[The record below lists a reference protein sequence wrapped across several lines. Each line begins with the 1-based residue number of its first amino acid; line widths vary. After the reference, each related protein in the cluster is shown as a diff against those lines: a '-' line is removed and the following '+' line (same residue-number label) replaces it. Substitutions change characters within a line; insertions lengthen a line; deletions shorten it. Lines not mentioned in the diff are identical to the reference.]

1 MRVLFKGAQ
10 EVFSGE
16 KGPCFSLLLNTSW
29 NFFGGLFLTLIVV
42 RDDFNPEKKYAKL
55 KNIKN

>member
-1 MRVLFKGAQ
+1 VKVLFKGAQ

-29 NFFGGLFLTLIVV
+29 NFFGGLFLTLTVV
-42 RDDFNPEKKYAKL
+42 GDDFNQEQKYAKL